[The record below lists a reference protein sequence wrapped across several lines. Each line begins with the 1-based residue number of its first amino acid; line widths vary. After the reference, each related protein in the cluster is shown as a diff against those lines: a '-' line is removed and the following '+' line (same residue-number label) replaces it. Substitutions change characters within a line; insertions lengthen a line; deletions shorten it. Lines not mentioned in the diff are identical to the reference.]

1 MSNRKEFIV
10 IPIRWD
16 ADGGHSFSMGMVIF
30 QENNKS
36 FKWGAFAKS
45 WELLRPSQEKRIKS
59 YTETVYL
66 EVFHAEY
73 EL

>member
-1 MSNRKEFIV
+1 MLMV
-10 IPIRWD
+10 
-16 ADGGHSFSMGMVIF
+16 GHSFCMGMVIF

-36 FKWGAFAKS
+36 FKWGAFAES
-45 WELLRPSQEKRIKS
+45 GELLRPSQEKRIKNH
-59 YTETVYL
+59 TETVYL